1 MNFFRKKRVIDST
14 VPDFENSKVARKE
27 VVRIFNKVQKRFPYR
42 WNIDGNERLN
52 KFMKRTSLWLPDL
65 EFKIASGVSSDLW
78 EIFSK
83 TLLNQKNPG
92 EYSQSM
98 MIKLFHNYVS
108 YLGGLSEEYAGTQAE
123 REEFADCLGH
133 GMYLILQEGSE
144 VLAQPFIFRLTAV
157 WIHSRRRLKPS

>member
-1 MNFFRKKRVIDST
+1 MKFFHRKKIIDTS

-27 VVRIFNKVQKRFPYR
+27 VVRIFNKMQKRLPYR

-65 EFKIASGVSSDLW
+65 EFKIASGMSSDLW

-83 TLLNQKNPG
+83 TLLNQRVPG
-92 EYSQSM
+92 QYSQSV
-98 MIKLFHNYVS
+98 MIELFHNNVS

-123 REEFADCLGH
+123 REEFAESLGH
-133 GMYLILQEGSE
+133 GMFLILQEGSE

-157 WIHSRRRLKPS
+157 WMHSRKKLKY